1 MWIGWPISR
10 VILLFIS
17 VVFTA
22 IFIQVTMF
30 HYRQNFQHWAQWVPV
45 LALPVLSVVSLAAVF
60 YISPIVVVT
69 AGILYFVGVAAGTT
83 GFVLHTSGVSERVG
97 GYNLNN
103 FMVGPPVVLPMMVLA
118 ISVLGLIALYWR

>member
-10 VILLFIS
+10 AILLFIS
-17 VVFTA
+17 VVFAA

-60 YISPIVVVT
+60 YISPIIVVT
-69 AGILYFVGVAAGTT
+69 AGILYFVGLAAGIT
-83 GFVLHTSGVSERVG
+83 GFALHTSGVSERVG

-103 FMVGPPVVLPMMVLA
+103 FMVGPPVVLPIMVTA